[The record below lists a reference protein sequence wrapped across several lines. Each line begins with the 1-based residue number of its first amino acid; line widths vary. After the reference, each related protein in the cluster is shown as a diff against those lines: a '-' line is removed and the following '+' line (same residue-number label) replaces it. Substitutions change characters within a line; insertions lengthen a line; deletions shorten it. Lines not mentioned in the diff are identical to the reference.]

1 MKISLFFLIFPI
13 ILFLSLSAHSKV
25 SKISGKFFFEGES
38 IKIAG
43 TALKSIDNPTVIK
56 LIDGKGTV
64 FSTISPEKNTKTFIK
79 FTVPDVSSSKVLIL
93 EISGGDIAPE
103 SSEKFPLV
111 IFNKADSTN
120 PSPGPIGQDGDINA
134 DSVILEGYALKSDS
148 NGNLLWNDFKVAN
161 KDGHLVTD
169 RITLDGIA
177 LNTDT
182 NLNLTWNSHIIA
194 TPAGGVAAA
203 SLSTTDT
210 ALTIKGGNVISLDTN
225 NHSVDLDLPQS
236 GQLAAILS
244 CPYDYAVDSGVSGAI
259 KLRNCNLPNTSIV
272 TRAWYQ
278 VITPYQSATNTSQIG
293 ISIPGDDVNGI
304 LNPTAINSPGSP
316 WGIGIHDT
324 LINGLVN
331 NFSNK
336 TTAIKQIEMTITG
349 EALTA
354 GKAYFYIEY
363 MTLVE

>member
-1 MKISLFFLIFPI
+1 MKLYILFLIFPI
-13 ILFLSLSAHSKV
+13 ILFLGLPAYSKV
-25 SKISGKFFFEGES
+25 SKVSGKFFFEGDT

-43 TALKSIDNPTVIK
+43 LNLKSANNPT
-56 LIDGKGTV
+56 LIRLLDGDGVV
-64 FSTISPEKNTKTFIK
+64 FSSVSPLKNTKTFIK
-79 FTVPDVSSSKVLIL
+79 FIAPDVSSSKVLIL
-93 EISGGDIAPE
+93 DISGGDIAPE
-103 SSEKFPLV
+103 SSEKFPIV
-111 IFNKADSTN
+111 IFNKADKSN

-134 DSVILEGYALKSDS
+134 DSVILEGYKLKSDA
-148 NGNLLWNDFKVAN
+148 NGNLSWNDFQLAN
-161 KDGHLVTD
+161 KHGHLVTD

-177 LNTDT
+177 LNTDS

-244 CPYDYAVDSGVSGAI
+244 CPYDFAVDGGVSGAI
-259 KLRNCNLPNTSIV
+259 KLRNCNIPVKSIV

-278 VITPYQSATNTSQIG
+278 VINVFASASNSSQIG
-293 ISIPGDDVNGI
+293 LSIPSDDINGI
-304 LNPTAINSPGSP
+304 LSPTSISAPGSP
-316 WGIGIHDT
+316 WGVGLHDT